1 MNAGGPSRPAPT
13 PRDRAGSV
21 FPSRSRELLRE
32 DIDVRDV
39 APEVRAVVHAAHGD
53 SAAALPS
60 PERLLAAI
68 SGHLDTGGGPV
79 LAGYAHELGGLRA
92 ALLAHLM
99 EPAHHSGWSGE
110 HDLRQRIGIVVADI
124 DTWRVRHLPHRTG
137 GRSHTHSLGQVI
149 DQVATRYVEARWAVR
164 HCAGRRLRR
173 TAWFHLGQA
182 REGYADLV
190 ADIRSGRVELPLGWR
205 GIRADRFG
213 EPRTGEC

>member
-1 MNAGGPSRPAPT
+1 MNAGGPSRPART
-13 PRDRAGSV
+13 PRDRAASI
-21 FPSRSRELLRE
+21 LLPRGRRFLRG
-32 DIDVRDV
+32 DTDVRGVD
-39 APEVRAVVHAAHGD
+39 PEGLAVVGEAHGD

-68 SGHLDTGGGPV
+68 SGHLDTDDGPV
-79 LAGYAHELGGLRA
+79 LAGFAHELAGLRA
-92 ALLAHLM
+92 ALLVHVL

-110 HDLRQRIGIVVADI
+110 GDLRRRIGTVVADI

-149 DQVATRYVEARWAVR
+149 DQVATRYVEAQWVVR
-164 HCAGRRLRR
+164 HRADRRLRR

-190 ADIRSGRVELPLGWR
+190 ADIRAGRVELPLGWR
-205 GIRADRFG
+205 GPRAGRFG
-213 EPRTGEC
+213 EHRIGGC